1 MVAGAC
7 LKATIYLFRLGDG
20 FFEDFKSNSI
30 KKTKKLKK
38 QKEDRD
44 RL

>member
-7 LKATIYLFRLGDG
+7 LKATIYLCKLGDG
-20 FFEDFKSNSI
+20 FLEGFKSNSI
-30 KKTKKLKK
+30 KKTKKWRK
-38 QKEDRD
+38 QEEDRD